1 MYQKF
6 KQYFEISKREF
17 KGMMVFIV
25 ILIIV
30 YASPYI
36 YEKLTFE
43 PVKITIETLKPKI
56 VEIESF
62 KQETSNGDQNLSE
75 AEGNDKGILFNFN
88 PNNLPLEDWVKLGL
102 SDKQARSIKNYE
114 AKGGKFRTVADVKK
128 MYAISNKQFLKL
140 EPYIQ
145 IPQEIKLPSSFNE
158 TPKPNVFPSKG
169 SSKVVIDINTADS
182 VLLTTIKGI
191 GPSFA
196 ARIIKFRNRLGGF
209 HSKEQLKEVYGIDS
223 TKFDQINSQIKVES
237 IALSQIKINECTF
250 EELKLFPYLT
260 YKQMNA
266 IIAYRKQHGFYKS
279 IDDLNK
285 IAILNPEIIQKI
297 KPYLAF

>member
-1 MYQKF
+1 
-6 KQYFEISKREF
+6 
-17 KGMMVFIV
+17 MMVFIV
-25 ILIIV
+25 ILVIV
-30 YASPYI
+30 YASPYV

-62 KQETSNGDQNLSE
+62 KQESSYGDQNLNE
-75 AEGNDKGILFNFN
+75 AEEVNKGILFNFN

-145 IPQEIKLPSSFNE
+145 IPQENKFSSSFSE
-158 TPKPNVFPSKG
+158 PSKPNVFPSKEL
-169 SSKVVIDINTADS
+169 SKVVIDINTADS
-182 VLLTTIKGI
+182 VLLTSIKGI
-191 GPSFA
+191 GPAFA
-196 ARIIKFRNRLGGF
+196 ARIIKYRTRLGGF

-223 TKFDQINSQIKVES
+223 TKYDQITNQTKVES
-237 IALSQIKINECTF
+237 IALNQIKINECTF
-250 EELKLFPYLT
+250 DELKLFPYLS

-266 IIAYRKQHGFYKS
+266 LIAYRKQHGVYKS

-297 KPYLAF
+297 KPYLSF